1 MADGDTTST
10 TAEETTQE
18 TTETTAL
25 EIMRAFIA
33 TFPEW
38 DVLSQLT
45 IDYTDKVPDCA
56 GLFPNGLVEI
66 SRTYDILGAATVLNQ
81 YNFALYTV
89 MEKAPNEDAG
99 ATTNAE
105 WTMHFQEW
113 VQEMST
119 THQAPT
125 FGDEPLTERMTA
137 QNGAI
142 YSADDEGTA
151 VYVIQMSATF
161 TKNYQ

>member
-1 MADGDTTST
+1 MADS
-10 TAEETTQE
+10 
-18 TTETTAL
+18 TAL
-25 EIMRAFIA
+25 EKMRDFIA

-56 GLFPNGLVEI
+56 GLFPNGLVEV
-66 SRTYDILGAATVLNQ
+66 SRNYDILGNASVTNQ

-89 MEKAPNEDAG
+89 MEKAPNEDEG
-99 ATTNAE
+99 ATDNAE
-105 WTMHFQEW
+105 WTLAFQQW
-113 VQEMST
+113 VQAMST
-119 THQAPT
+119 THRAPT
-125 FGDEPLTERMTA
+125 FGDEPLAERMTA

-151 VYVIQMSATF
+151 VYVIQLSVTF
-161 TKNYQ
+161 VKNY